1 MPLMQTPL
9 CESMEKRPIEMIV
22 PTRNQRLREVGSC
35 TSLLFVL
42 TSVPTLCCAAQGVPG
57 EAKGSFF
64 HTVTHLHPLVYVI
77 LSVIFILSAINLIAQ
92 GWLSGT
98 RSPFFVFFQLWGRL
112 WGGAAGTTV
121 LRGLKSRKLEQ
132 GQKRRSAIEKAYRYG
147 GQPMEDSVVSVR
159 RLSNVAAQNA
169 RASIPTPLD
178 GVNHPLPELTS
189 QMVSG
194 TGAPRIVESKT
205 ESKPPATEF
214 KFTSAVDLPSPEEIE
229 RREKTQMV
237 VSGCVRDLEGKGI
250 GSVIV
255 YLTDEQGNRLGQSC
269 RSAPDT
275 GEFKVLAAEAGK
287 YRLGGY
293 KRGYV
298 MENVDP
304 IPLPIE
310 AGKIEQFNFVM
321 RAEGCEVRGKVLVD
335 PGGQTLAGYEVK
347 CDCRRDDFTRSDY
360 TNGEGEFQ
368 ILGVPLDSECTLSL
382 LKPDG
387 TLVSRSE
394 PFQTVQKKEIYREI
408 RVTFA
413 EAPTPE
419 APSASEDP
427 ARKIENNSDM
437 TDQPGGSAG
446 RATASQD

>member
-1 MPLMQTPL
+1 
-9 CESMEKRPIEMIV
+9 MEKRPIAMFV

-35 TSLLFVL
+35 TILLLVW
-42 TSVPTLCCAAQGVPG
+42 TSFPTLCSAAQGVPG
-57 EAKGSFF
+57 EARGSFF

-77 LSVIFILSAINLIAQ
+77 LSVIFILSVINLIAQ
-92 GWLSGT
+92 GWLTGT
-98 RSPFFVFFQLWGRL
+98 RSPFFIFFQLWGRL
-112 WGGAAGTTV
+112 WGGSAGTTV
-121 LRGLKSRKLEQ
+121 LRGLKSRKLDP

-147 GQPMEDSVVSVR
+147 GQPIQDSVVSVR
-159 RLSNVAAQNA
+159 RLSNAAAQNA

-178 GVNHPLPELTS
+178 GVNHPLPEFS
-189 QMVSG
+189 SPMVSG
-194 TGAPRIVESKT
+194 TGAPRIVESKP
-205 ESKPPATEF
+205 EAKSPATEF
-214 KFTSAVDLPSPEEIE
+214 KFTSAVDLPSPEEMD
-229 RREKTQMV
+229 RREKTQLV
-237 VSGCVRDLEGKGI
+237 VSGCVRDPEGRGI

-298 MENVDP
+298 METDDP
-304 IPLPIE
+304 VPLPIE

-335 PGGQTLAGYEVK
+335 PGGQTLTGYEVK

-360 TNGEGEFQ
+360 TNTDGEFQ
-368 ILGVPLDSECTLSL
+368 IPGVPLDSECTLSL

-408 RVTFA
+408 RVTSA
-413 EAPTPE
+413 AAPTPE
-419 APSASEDP
+419 APPASSDP
-427 ARKIENNSDM
+427 APQIENNSDM
-437 TDQPGGSAG
+437 TDPPRVSATQE
-446 RATASQD
+446 RASQD